1 MKKHGILNSHLAKL
15 ADDLGHTDR
24 VCIGDLG
31 LPVPDGVAKIDL
43 ALKSG
48 QPNFQDVLAVYL
60 EHVLVEKVI
69 LAEEIKSQNP
79 KQLEDLLAR
88 LDNSVI
94 VEYVSH
100 EELKALTKSTKAV
113 VRTGENTPYSNVILQ
128 SGVTI

>member
-43 ALKSG
+43 ALKPG

-88 LDNSVI
+88 LDSSVI

-100 EELKALTKSTKAV
+100 EELKALTNSTKAV

>member
-88 LDNSVI
+88 LDSSVI